1 MVEGEKCG
9 GYSDLVESGGDSP
22 FLMEK
27 TLEFRAFFM
36 EKILRK
42 SAFLGCF
49 FIPIVLQCG

>member
-1 MVEGEKCG
+1 MVER
-9 GYSDLVESGGDSP
+9 GGDSP

-49 FIPIVLQCG
+49 FILIVLQCG